1 VSELSIRKVGGL
13 VGARIEGVDFSRDL
27 SDQIIEQIAQ
37 ALFAHQV
44 VSLQASELS
53 TEQHAQLARRF
64 GELEHNATD
73 QFGVDDEHP
82 FLTVIDSEKGD
93 RADSWHCDETFLQHP
108 PLVNLLHCKQLPA
121 HGGDTAFI
129 SAAAA
134 YDGLSEKMKVLLDGL
149 TAVHDYGHLYELG
162 WRSGIP
168 LAEMMGDA
176 LVKGLLYSHPVVRE
190 HRETGRKWL
199 SVNSTY
205 TRHIEGLN
213 PIEADAILRMLLAHM
228 QKPEYAYRHRWQE
241 GELVL
246 WDQQCVQH
254 YAVQD
259 FEGRRLMQR
268 ISALATTETYTGVK
282 AV

>member
-1 VSELSIRKVGGL
+1 MSELSIRKVGGL

-108 PLVNLLHCKQLPA
+108 PLVNLLHCKQLPT